1 MGWEPGRSLD
11 SSWQLPSAYAKLAC
25 HFQQQIHPSVKDISF
40 YVKSE
45 VVKDRVVVPC
55 GSL

>member
-11 SSWQLPSAYAKLAC
+11 SSWQLPSVYAKLAC
-25 HFQQQIHPSVKDISF
+25 HFQQQIHPFIKDSSF

-45 VVKDRVVVPC
+45 LIKYRVMVSC